1 MTNDDDLSHIKARHQ
16 AYVTGLE
23 PAIAN
28 PNPPPCPVEAYPAAA
43 AIMRDAGWK
52 PHDRWGVYTRG
63 TLVMGFSPDGQNFDV
78 KNWGLDIRGPDT
90 PDDPVEAAQWLVAL
104 RTPLVIL
111 TTEATLDPLA
121 SLPEEQ
127 QSQGHEGDG
136 ETGAEAEG
144 ADALGELSGAE
155 ASGGDDADAG
165 AGSGVPDE
173 DSTLHGAVDFA
184 DDFTDALIDADFTE
198 DPLLEF
204 GGEVLEEHPEEAPP
218 PQDRFYG
225 LDDLDR
231 RRSLRI
237 GDVVRISRLKQAEIA
252 LLMGD
257 DDFAAIQNAVLR
269 DTVDGFYKGPP
280 DIYATFVE
288 LSRHKSAINRVKAA
302 EADKVAFLEAATRPD
317 LEAFNPD
324 ADWP

>member
-1 MTNDDDLSHIKARHQ
+1 METDQTVTADAVAAIFVAANWQPSTKDGWKGSFTWSDGVVVGGIDPWGTMRATSNAGFGMT
-16 AYVTGLE
+16 LE
-23 PAIAN
+23 
-28 PNPPPCPVEAYPAAA
+28 EAAA
-43 AIMRDAGWK
+43 
-52 PHDRWGVYTRG
+52 
-63 TLVMGFSPDGQNFDV
+63 
-78 KNWGLDIRGPDT
+78 
-90 PDDPVEAAQWLVAL
+90 WLVEHA
-104 RTPLVIL
+104 RQRAPVVL

-324 ADWP
+324 AGWPE

>member
-1 MTNDDDLSHIKARHQ
+1 MMDQ
-16 AYVTGLE
+16 VQ
-23 PAIAN
+23 
-28 PNPPPCPVEAYPAAA
+28 EAHPEAA
-43 AIMRDAGWK
+43 AILRDAGWK
-52 PHDRWGVYTRG
+52 PHDQWGVYTRG

-78 KNWGLDIRGPDT
+78 KNWGLDVHGPDT

-104 RTPLVIL
+104 RTPVVVL

-121 SLPEEQ
+121 PSPEEVEN
-127 QSQGHEGDG
+127 SGHEGDG
-136 ETGAEAEG
+136 ETGAEAEPGTADEADFGFGDQHLIG
-144 ADALGELSGAE
+144 AD
-155 ASGGDDADAG
+155 GGPADAG
-165 AGSGVPDE
+165 
-173 DSTLHGAVDFA
+173 LHSDAA
-184 DDFTDALIDADFTE
+184 DDVLDAEFSE

-237 GDVVRISRLKQAEIA
+237 GDVVRISRAKQAEIA

-257 DDFAAIQNAVLR
+257 NDFAAIQNAVLR
-269 DTVDGFYKGPP
+269 DTVDGLYRGPS
-280 DIYATFVE
+280 DTYDRFVE
-288 LSRHKSAINRVKAA
+288 LSRHQSAINRVKAA
-302 EADKVAFLEAATRPD
+302 EADKVAFLESATRPD

>member
-1 MTNDDDLSHIKARHQ
+1 MELAESQAEAARILEAAGWQ
-16 AYVTGLE
+16 A
-23 PAIAN
+23 
-28 PNPPPCPVEAYPAAA
+28 
-43 AIMRDAGWK
+43 DAGWGGFNYGTCVGGIA
-52 PHDRWGVYTRG
+52 PNGSVY
-63 TLVMGFSPDGQNFDV
+63 V
-78 KNWGLDIRGPDT
+78 KNWAAIAPGHPKYGPDT
-90 PDDPVEAAQWLVAL
+90 PDEPHEAAAWLVAQVAPK
-104 RTPLVIL
+104 R
-111 TTEATLDPLA
+111 AFRFKRKLA

-127 QSQGHEGDG
+127 QSQGHESDG
-136 ETGAEAEG
+136 ETGAEAQA
-144 ADALGELSGAE
+144 ADHGLAGGSADPGGDHQGSEDDQAGDGIQFGDELSDAEIIDADFGSVEAVGELSL
-155 ASGGDDADAG
+155 GD
-165 AGSGVPDE
+165 V
-173 DSTLHGAVDFA
+173 
-184 DDFTDALIDADFTE
+184 FTE

-204 GGEVLEEHPEEAPP
+204 GGEVLEEHPEDVPP